1 MNRHWKSKLHPEVL
15 DKYDELMSQGQHSA
29 SRMKP
34 RSVMNVEDTPV
45 KDYDTTP
52 KKKYQQIKS
61 EGEDKMRSLEEQNS
75 NLRD

>member
-1 MNRHWKSKLHPEVL
+1 
-15 DKYDELMSQGQHSA
+15 
-29 SRMKP
+29 
-34 RSVMNVEDTPV
+34 MNVEDTPV